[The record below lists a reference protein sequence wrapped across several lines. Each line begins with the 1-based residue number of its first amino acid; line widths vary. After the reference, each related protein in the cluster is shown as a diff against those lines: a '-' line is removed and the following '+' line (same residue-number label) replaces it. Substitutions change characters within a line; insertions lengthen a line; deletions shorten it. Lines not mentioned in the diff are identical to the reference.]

1 MDYKK
6 TVFENGLRVIT
17 VPMKDNPTVTVLV
30 LVATGSN
37 YETKEENGLS
47 HFLEHMCFQG
57 TKKRPRAIDIA
68 NEIDSMGAQNNA
80 FTSNEFTGYYAKAS
94 SRHAMELADI
104 VSDIYLN
111 PTLQEP
117 EIEREKGV
125 IIEEINMYND
135 LPQRKVQDVFTHLLY
150 GDQPA
155 GRDIAGTKENV
166 SNFKRSD
173 FISYRDKFYTAP
185 ETVVIVSG
193 NFDEAKM
200 LSALQK
206 GFKDCPNRNGKGK
219 LPISE
224 KQNKPEIILE
234 HKQTDQ
240 SHFVLGVRTFD
251 VFDKRNSALKVLA
264 GILGSGMSSRL
275 FEKMR
280 NQLGICYYVNAGVD
294 ASTDHGF
301 FSISAGVKNDRLEE
315 ALKEILVELSR
326 LKKEPVSEKELEKA
340 KEHLVGNM
348 YLGLESSDSLA
359 DFYGLQEI
367 LKKPIKKPDE
377 IAKEIKNVT
386 AEDIFKLANTIF
398 KNEILNLAVIGPEKN
413 KEKLEKIFN
422 IS

>member
-1 MDYKK
+1 MNYNK

-57 TKKRPRAIDIA
+57 TVKRPRAIDIA
-68 NEIDSMGAQNNA
+68 SEIDQMGAQNNA

-94 SRHAMELADI
+94 SKYALELVDI

-111 PTLQEP
+111 PTLKEP
-117 EIEREKGV
+117 EIDREKGV

-135 LPQRKVQDVFTHLLY
+135 LPQRKVQDVFQTLLY

-166 SNFKRSD
+166 SNFKRED
-173 FISYRDKFYTAP
+173 FVAYREKFYTAP

-193 NFDEAKM
+193 NFDEEKTI
-200 LSALQK
+200 SALK
-206 GFKDCPNRNGKGK
+206 DGFKNCSNKKGAGK
-219 LPISE
+219 ISVSE
-224 KQNKPEIILE
+224 DQNSPKVFLE
-234 HKQTDQ
+234 VKKTDQ
-240 SHFVLGVRTFD
+240 SHFVLGVRAFD
-251 VFDKRNSALKVLA
+251 IYDKRNPALKVLS
-264 GILGSGMSSRL
+264 GVLGGGMSSRL

-280 NQLGICYYVNAGVD
+280 NQLGICYYVNASSD
-294 ASTDHGF
+294 SFTDHGF
-301 FSISAGVKNDRLEE
+301 FSISAGVRNDRLEE
-315 ALKEILVELSR
+315 AIKEILVELR
-326 LKKEPVSEKELEKA
+326 KLKTELVDEKELEKV

-359 DFYGLQEI
+359 DFYGFQEI
-367 LKKPIKKPDE
+367 MNKPIREPEDV
-377 IAKEIKNVT
+377 AKEIKNVS
-386 AEDIFKLANTIF
+386 ANDVKLIA
-398 KNEILNLAVIGPEKN
+398 NEIFNDKVLNLAVIGPQTD
-413 KEKLEKIFN
+413 KEKLLKLL
-422 IS
+422 SLK

>member
-1 MDYKK
+1 MQFNK
-6 TVFENGLRVIT
+6 TVFKNGLRVIT

-57 TKKRPRAIDIA
+57 TIKRPKAIDIA
-68 NEIDSMGAQNNA
+68 SEIDSMGAQNNA

-111 PTLQEP
+111 PTLLPP

-135 LPQRKVQDVFTHLLY
+135 LPQRKVQDLFTHLLY

-166 SNFKRSD
+166 SSFKRED
-173 FISYRDKFYTAP
+173 FVSYREKFYTAP
-185 ETVVIVSG
+185 ETVVVVSG
-193 NFDEAKM
+193 NFDEEKI
-200 LSALQK
+200 LSALEE
-206 GFKDCPNRNGKGK
+206 GFKNCSDKKGKGK
-219 LPISE
+219 LAVIE
-224 KQNKPEIILE
+224 KQEKPQLLLE
-234 HKQTDQ
+234 HKNTDQ
-240 SHFVLGVRTFD
+240 SHFVLGVRAFD
-251 VFDKRNSALKVLA
+251 IYDKRNGALKVLA
-264 GILGSGMSSRL
+264 SILGSGMSSRL

-280 NQLGICYYVNAGVD
+280 NQLGICYYVNASPD
-294 ASTDHGF
+294 SSTDHGL
-301 FSISAGVKNDRLEE
+301 FSISAGVRNDRLEE
-315 ALKEILVELSR
+315 AAREILVELSK
-326 LKKEPVSEKELEKA
+326 LKKELVDEKELEKA

-359 DFYGLQEI
+359 DFYGFQEI

-377 IAKEIKNVT
+377 IAKEIKNVS
-386 AEDIFKLANTIF
+386 AQDIQKLANEIF
-398 KNEILNLAVIGPEKN
+398 RDEVLNLAVIGPTKD
-413 KEKLEKIFN
+413 KEGLLKILH
-422 IS
+422 ID

>member
-1 MDYKK
+1 MNYNK
-6 TVFENGLRVIT
+6 TIFENGLRVIT

-37 YETKEENGLS
+37 YETKAENGLS

-57 TKKRPRAIDIA
+57 TVKRPKAIDIA
-68 NEIDSMGAQNNA
+68 SEIDRMGAQNNA

-111 PTLQEP
+111 PTLPEL

-135 LPQRKVQDVFTHLLY
+135 LPQRKVQELFTQLLY
-150 GDQPA
+150 KDQPA

-166 SNFKRSD
+166 SGFKRPD
-173 FISYRDKFYTAP
+173 FVAYREKFYTAP

-193 NFDEAKM
+193 NFDEEKM
-200 LSALQK
+200 LSALK
-206 GFKDCPNRNGKGK
+206 DGFKNCSNKKGQGK
-219 LPISE
+219 LSVID
-224 KQNKPEIILE
+224 KQNKPQLLLE
-234 HKQTDQ
+234 HKETDQ

-251 VFDKRNSALKVLA
+251 IKDKKNPILKVLA

-280 NQLGICYYVNAGVD
+280 NQLGICYYVNASSD
-294 ASTDHGF
+294 SFTDHGF
-301 FSISAGVKNDRLEE
+301 FSISAGVRNDRLEE
-315 ALKEILVELSR
+315 ALREILVELSK
-326 LKKEPVSEKELEKA
+326 LKTELVGENELEKA

-359 DFYGLQEI
+359 DFYGFQEI
-367 LKKPIKKPDE
+367 MNRPLRKPE
-377 IAKEIKNVT
+377 EVAKEIKAVSSKDIQDL
-386 AEDIFKLANTIF
+386 AKEIFKDD
-398 KNEILNLAVIGPEKN
+398 ILNLAVIGPEKDS
-413 KEKLEKIFN
+413 KKIEETLH
-422 IS
+422 IA